1 MDISGFGIASVA
13 VITVICYLI
22 GMAVKATAIENK
34 WIPIIVGVSGGV
46 LGLVGMLIMADFP
59 ATDYLT
65 AVAVGIVSGLA
76 STGVNQIAKQM
87 RYIYNNSSC
96 TFN

>member
-1 MDISGFGIASVA
+1 MDISSLGIASVA

-34 WIPIIVGVSGGV
+34 WIPIVVGVSGGV
-46 LGLVGMLIMADFP
+46 LGVVGMLIMADFP

-87 RYIYNNSSC
+87 SN
-96 TFN
+96 

>member
-34 WIPIIVGVSGGV
+34 WIPIVVGVSGGV
-46 LGLVGMLIMADFP
+46 LGVVGMQIMADFP

-87 RYIYNNSSC
+87 SN
-96 TFN
+96 

>member
-1 MDISGFGIASVA
+1 M
-13 VITVICYLI
+13 ICYLI

-34 WIPIIVGVSGGV
+34 WIPIVVGVSGGV
-46 LGLVGMLIMADFP
+46 LGVVGMLIMADFP

-87 RYIYNNSSC
+87 SN
-96 TFN
+96 

>member
-34 WIPIIVGVSGGV
+34 WIPIVVGVSGGI
-46 LGLVGMLIMADFP
+46 LGVVGMLIMADFP

-65 AVAVGIVSGLA
+65 ALAVGIVSGLA

-87 RYIYNNSSC
+87 SN
-96 TFN
+96 